1 MLNQES
7 YNKIPDAMKTRN
19 YLPKR
24 NSHQISG
31 SIYGHI
37 KSCSV
42 SNLSSMQSI
51 QNTDDKN
58 NHFIVDWQLDNSH

>member
-1 MLNQES
+1 
-7 YNKIPDAMKTRN
+7 MKTRN